1 MTLFHVAIVAIVAV
15 VAVGIL
21 RTLRQ
26 IRGLVDDPERLAE
39 RIRTAMDASGVDTD
53 GAQIEVKVDGILRAP
68 LAQPLLPQRPAPGD
82 GARPS
87 RGAWLLALAVAGTI
101 AWLALEVI

>member
-1 MTLFHVAIVAIVAV
+1 MSFFHVAIVAVVVV

-39 RIRTAMDASGVDTD
+39 RIRTAMDATGVDAD
-53 GAQIEVKVDGILRAP
+53 GAQIEVKVDGIPRAP
-68 LAQPLLPQRPAPGD
+68 LAQPLLPRRPASGD
-82 GARPS
+82 GVASS
-87 RGAWLLALAVAGTI
+87 RGTWLLALAVAGAI
-101 AWLALEVI
+101 AWAALGVI